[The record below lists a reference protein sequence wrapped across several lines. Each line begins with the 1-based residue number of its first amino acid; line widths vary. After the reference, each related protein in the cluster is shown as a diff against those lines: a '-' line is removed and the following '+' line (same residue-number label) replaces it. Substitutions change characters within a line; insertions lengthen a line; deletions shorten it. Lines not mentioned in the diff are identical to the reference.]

1 MDPIAAMLTV
11 LQLVFLEGILSIDNA
26 AVLGAMVTP
35 LSNQLPVPWP
45 KALIPLGNI
54 LNPILGSQR
63 MAALKVGLLG
73 AYLGRGTML
82 FLASLVIQNPWI
94 KIIGAFYLIRLS
106 FESLGKN
113 PDAADTEQE
122 GNTRRV
128 KLLGFWLTVLNV
140 EIMDLIFSVD
150 NVVAAVALSKELWVV
165 LVGVA
170 IGIITMRFAAGAF
183 SYLIEREPI
192 LREAAFILIFNIAI
206 ELLLEDLAG
215 MIIPAE
221 VKFGISVLT
230 LVLAFAY
237 AHLKFLRVF
246 KPVLDWVSQGFFVLN
261 EVINWLLV
269 PFAAIFR
276 AVFQAVRWTFTL
288 FSRPS
293 TPQTRKS

>member
-1 MDPIAAMLTV
+1 
-11 LQLVFLEGILSIDNA
+11 
-26 AVLGAMVTP
+26 
-35 LSNQLPVPWP
+35 
-45 KALIPLGNI
+45 
-54 LNPILGSQR
+54 